1 MSDQQ
6 SLHDREKQIATL
18 RELRRR
24 GLDAP
29 AVISKKEVKGL
40 LKAEYQNLVVSLYLE
55 LGPAKVAPAQK
66 ALAMS
71 FHSLQTVK
79 LERRKDLIEAI
90 PKAQKEMLTHDL
102 KEIEELLAQ
111 QYFRTIPTRLSFS
124 SRQGN
129 STVSFNSRLTRRQV
143 ND

>member
-66 ALAMS
+66 ALARS